1 MKNRKRK
8 GWIENIIGML
18 FILVL
23 FLFMFINL
31 AVPDREMSEKEN
43 RMLET
48 RPVLSM
54 STVLD
59 GEFMEQWENYQSDQ
73 FAGRDFWRSVKVF
86 LDRLGGSRMEN
97 GVYIGKSGQL
107 LEEIEVPDDGQSE
120 ANLSAIVDFAEKYP
134 DVQTSVMLVPDA
146 ACILSDRLPAFAG
159 VEDQKQ
165 LLGVAKQRLGDDV
178 NWIDAVSVLNNHVSD
193 KLYYKTDHH
202 WTTLAAFYVFRESAA
217 SLGIDGEVGENF
229 ASYTIS
235 DDFNGV
241 LASKSGVGLSEKET
255 IDKVLGFDT
264 LGKRY
269 QPEISDPVKNEYNP
283 HTTKEY
289 LMEYFKV
296 WFQGFLKHPEVYVEA
311 TLNNIYGYFYPGHTR
326 WYIYSNYYS
335 LIEDEGVVD
344 YHYNSLQPLRDGL
357 AAWGHAFPYI
367 PGVGM
372 ISNIGFHGWLLL
384 LFSVYSII
392 KKKREYLYVLL
403 PFLVSL
409 LICLASPVNSYFRY
423 AMPYVFF
430 MPFLVS
436 IFVSELKLKKD
447 K

>member
-48 RPVLSM
+48 RPALSM

-73 FAGRDFWRSVKVF
+73 FAGRDCWRSVKVF

-159 VEDQKQ
+159 VEDQRQ
-165 LLGVAKQRLGDDV
+165 LLGVAEQRLGDSV
-178 NWIDAVSVLNNHVSD
+178 KWIDAVSVLNNHVSD

-202 WTTLAAFYVFRESAA
+202 WTTLAAFYVFRESAV

-255 IDKVLGFDT
+255 IDIYVPTQGDDDVVVNYVDEGRKTTSLYDSSKLETRDQYGVFLGGNSSVIDITTVSPEKKRLLVLKDSFANCFIPF
-264 LGKRY
+264 LAPYYR
-269 QPEISDPVKNEYNP
+269 EIVVVDP
-283 HTTKEY
+283 
-289 LMEYFKV
+289 
-296 WFQGFLKHPEVYVEA
+296 
-311 TLNNIYGYFYPGHTR
+311 R
-326 WYIYSNYYS
+326 YYS
-335 LIEDEGVVD
+335 GTIGDIMDTYRITDALVLYSGNTFFTDNHLSGV
-344 YHYNSLQPLRDGL
+344 LTG
-357 AAWGHAFPYI
+357 
-367 PGVGM
+367 
-372 ISNIGFHGWLLL
+372 
-384 LFSVYSII
+384 
-392 KKKREYLYVLL
+392 E
-403 PFLVSL
+403 
-409 LICLASPVNSYFRY
+409 
-423 AMPYVFF
+423 
-430 MPFLVS
+430 
-436 IFVSELKLKKD
+436 
-447 K
+447 

>member
-73 FAGRDFWRSVKVF
+73 FAGRDCWRSVKVF
-86 LDRLGGSRMEN
+86 LDRLGGSKMEN

-134 DVQTSVMLVPDA
+134 DVQTSVMRVPDA

-165 LLGVAKQRLGDDV
+165 LLGVAEQRLGDDV

-202 WTTLAAFYVFRESAA
+202 WTTLAAFYVFRESAV

-255 IDKVLGFDT
+255 IDIYVPTQGDDDVVVNYVDEGRKTTSLYDSSKLETRDQYGVFLGGNSSVIDIRTVSPEKKRLLVLKDSFANCFIPF
-264 LGKRY
+264 LAPYYR
-269 QPEISDPVKNEYNP
+269 EIVVVDP
-283 HTTKEY
+283 
-289 LMEYFKV
+289 
-296 WFQGFLKHPEVYVEA
+296 
-311 TLNNIYGYFYPGHTR
+311 R
-326 WYIYSNYYS
+326 YYS
-335 LIEDEGVVD
+335 GTIGDIMDTYRITDALVLYSGNTFFTDNHLSGV
-344 YHYNSLQPLRDGL
+344 LTG
-357 AAWGHAFPYI
+357 
-367 PGVGM
+367 
-372 ISNIGFHGWLLL
+372 
-384 LFSVYSII
+384 
-392 KKKREYLYVLL
+392 E
-403 PFLVSL
+403 
-409 LICLASPVNSYFRY
+409 
-423 AMPYVFF
+423 
-430 MPFLVS
+430 
-436 IFVSELKLKKD
+436 
-447 K
+447 

>member
-165 LLGVAKQRLGDDV
+165 LLGVAEQRLGDDV
-178 NWIDAVSVLNNHVSD
+178 NWIDAVSVLNNHGSD

-202 WTTLAAFYVFRESAA
+202 WTTLAAFYVFRESAV

-255 IDKVLGFDT
+255 IDIYVPTQGDDDVVVNYVDEGRKTTSLYDSSKLETRDQYGVFLGGNSSVIDIRTVSPEKKRLLVLKDSFANCFIPF
-264 LGKRY
+264 LAPYYR
-269 QPEISDPVKNEYNP
+269 EIVVVDP
-283 HTTKEY
+283 
-289 LMEYFKV
+289 
-296 WFQGFLKHPEVYVEA
+296 
-311 TLNNIYGYFYPGHTR
+311 R
-326 WYIYSNYYS
+326 YYS
-335 LIEDEGVVD
+335 GTIGDIMDTYRITDALVLYSGNTFFTDNHLSGV
-344 YHYNSLQPLRDGL
+344 LTG
-357 AAWGHAFPYI
+357 
-367 PGVGM
+367 
-372 ISNIGFHGWLLL
+372 
-384 LFSVYSII
+384 
-392 KKKREYLYVLL
+392 E
-403 PFLVSL
+403 
-409 LICLASPVNSYFRY
+409 
-423 AMPYVFF
+423 
-430 MPFLVS
+430 
-436 IFVSELKLKKD
+436 
-447 K
+447 